1 MRGKKRPL
9 SERRKAVGIALVEG
23 PQVASEMT
31 GIPRPTIIGWSKLP
45 EFDEL
50 RQKTPEAVSDMFWAA
65 VQIGVDQVA
74 TGLLGDEPLRD
85 KAVALGILYD
95 KHALMTGQV
104 TVRSEARD
112 LTKEFDDHE
121 LDLLRDA
128 IEREDSTRAA
138 AEAAVVGDRPQGS
151 TPTER

>member
-1 MRGKKRPL
+1 MRGKKRPMA
-9 SERRKAVGIALVEG
+9 ERAKAVGIALIDG
-23 PQVASEMT
+23 PQAASDAT
-31 GIPRPTIIGWSKLP
+31 GIPRTTILRWTELP
-45 EFDEL
+45 EYDEL
-50 RQKTPEAVSDMFWAA
+50 RQKTPEVVSDMFWAA

-121 LDLLRDA
+121 LDLLRGA
-128 IEREDSTRAA
+128 IEREDSERAA
-138 AEAAVVGDRPQGS
+138 EEAAVGGGGPEGS
-151 TPTER
+151 APTEG